1 MRVPLGVTLMT
12 KRTKTPR
19 SKPTTLLE
27 TWSREWFRVRDMI
40 SPGYFAGRAFSP
52 GLAYAL
58 VLGLYVGSG
67 YLHGTVAAV
76 VSLSTGA
83 SYADT
88 YTYEGLWRSV
98 AAIVLAVTVWIMV
111 THLLLPVPATRPR
124 HLTQR
129 RDAMLALFLY
139 TIATLIGTALMGL
152 LGSLLGYDPEF
163 PSADHPSGE
172 YVAASV
178 ASSAAA
184 GFREEVFLLALP
196 VLLLRCARRGWTEI
210 VVVLAVLRISFHIY
224 YGAAVVGMLP
234 WAVGAVLLFRYTQ
247 SVWPLIA
254 AHSLWDLAASALK
267 FGGDLGELAL
277 LWHVLVF
284 IGCAWLL
291 LGKVSRERELS
302 EPLHSEASEQPLLPS
317 SHSPQ

>member
-1 MRVPLGVTLMT
+1 MS

-19 SKPTTLLE
+19 SKPTTLLD
-27 TWSREWFRVRDMI
+27 TWSQEWFRVRDVI
-40 SPGYFAGRAFSP
+40 GPGYFAGRVFSP

-76 VSLSTGA
+76 VSLFTGA
-83 SYADT
+83 SYADS

-98 AAIVLAVTVWIMV
+98 TAILLAVTVWVMV
-111 THLLLPVPATRPR
+111 TRLLLPVPAVRPR

-129 RDAMLALFLY
+129 RDATLALFLY
-139 TIATLIGTALMGL
+139 PIATLIGTAFMGL

-163 PSADHPSGE
+163 PSVDHPSGE
-172 YVAASV
+172 YIAASV

-210 VVVLAVLRISFHIY
+210 VLVLAVLRLSFHIY
-224 YGAAVVGMLP
+224 YGAAVIGMLP
-234 WAVGAVLLFRYTQ
+234 WAVAAVFLFRYTQ
-247 SVWPLIA
+247 AVWPLIA
-254 AHSLWDLAASALK
+254 AHSLWDLAASALT

-277 LWHVLVF
+277 LWHMLAF
-284 IGCAWLL
+284 GGCAWLL

-302 EPLHSEASEQPLLPS
+302 APVNAPGSEQGLLPGN
-317 SHSPQ
+317 HSPQ

>member
-1 MRVPLGVTLMT
+1 MT

-19 SKPTTLLE
+19 SKPTTLFD
-27 TWSREWFRVRDMI
+27 TWSREWFRVRDVI
-40 SPGYFAGRAFSP
+40 GPGYFAGRAFSP
-52 GLAYAL
+52 ALAYVL

-67 YLHGTVAAV
+67 YLHGTVAAA
-76 VSLSTGA
+76 VSLLTGA

-98 AAIVLAVTVWIMV
+98 GWIVLAVTVWVMV
-111 THLLLPVPATRPR
+111 TRLLLPAPSSGPHHV
-124 HLTQR
+124 TQR
-129 RDAMLALFLY
+129 RDATLALFLY
-139 TIATLIGTALMGL
+139 PVATLIGTALMRL

-163 PSADHPSGE
+163 PSVDHPSGE
-172 YVAASV
+172 YIAASV

-210 VVVLAVLRISFHIY
+210 VVVLAVLRLSFHIY
-224 YGAAVVGMLP
+224 YGAAVIGMLP
-234 WAVGAVLLFRYTQ
+234 WAVAAVFLFRYTQ

-254 AHSLWDLAASALK
+254 AHSLWDLGASALT

-277 LWHVLVF
+277 LWHMLAF
-284 IGCAWLL
+284 GGCAWLL

-302 EPLHSEASEQPLLPS
+302 EPVNVTGSEQRLLS
-317 SHSPQ
+317 GSHSA